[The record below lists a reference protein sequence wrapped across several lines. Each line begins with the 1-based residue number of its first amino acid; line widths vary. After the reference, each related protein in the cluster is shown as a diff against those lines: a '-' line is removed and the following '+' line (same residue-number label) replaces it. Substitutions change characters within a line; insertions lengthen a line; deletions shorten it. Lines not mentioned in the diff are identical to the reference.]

1 MPEEILEK
9 KALINGEWVESDS
22 GERFE
27 VRYPGDG
34 RVVGTVP
41 KCTRKDVQQAVAAA
55 KEGQKALVKLSLLKR
70 IELLHKAVD
79 IAGKSDAETSRIL
92 CMESGKPLQQSIS
105 EASPLNGYSWSNF
118 HVATANV
125 KSHRGLTLPNVTED
139 SNNKRIMH
147 IFEPVGVVANIS
159 TFSYP
164 SEMPNCTLPYAL
176 ALGNSV
182 VVKPSSGSPFSAILI
197 AEALHKAGFPPG
209 SINVLTGPGSEVG
222 DELVSNPGIDA
233 VNFFG
238 QEKTGEMIAAKAA
251 LKKLLFAIV
260 SNNALIVMDD
270 ANIEEAV
277 NAAIGGCYGHN
288 GQSPISTRRILVH
301 QDVHQEFLD
310 LFVEKTK
317 GLAFGD
323 PLDPKTDVG
332 PVNNPKVLEM
342 TMALI
347 EDARRK
353 GGKFLTGGNNT
364 EGLYIQPT
372 VIDGVTEDMAI
383 TQEVTMGPVT
393 AVMTFG
399 SVDEAVEMANSTRF
413 GFQFGAFTSG
423 LANAY
428 YLAENIKA
436 GSIYINEATSC
447 WDEMAPFGGVKR
459 SGVGRM
465 LSDWIFNELSEIK
478 MIMFDLG
485 KVKKQ

>member
-41 KCTRKDVQQAVAAA
+41 KCTRKDVQRAVAAA
-55 KEGQKALVKLSLLKR
+55 KEGQQALVKLSLLKR
-70 IELLHKAVD
+70 IELLHKAVE
-79 IAGKSDAETSRIL
+79 IARKSDTETSRIL

-105 EASPLNGYSWSNF
+105 EASPLNGYAWSNF
-118 HVATANV
+118 HVAMANV

-164 SEMPNCTLPYAL
+164 SEMPNCTIPYAL

-197 AEALHKAGFPPG
+197 AEALHQAGFPPG
-209 SINVLTGPGSEVG
+209 SINVLTGPGSDVG
-222 DELVSNPGIDA
+222 DELASSPGVDA

-238 QEKTGEMIAAKAA
+238 QEKTGEAIAAKAA

-260 SNNALIVMDD
+260 SNNALVVMDD

-277 NAAIGGCYGHN
+277 NAAVAGCYGHN

-301 QDVHQEFLD
+301 NDVHSRFVD

-317 GLAFGD
+317 GLVFGD

-332 PVNNPKVLEM
+332 PVNNPEVLEI

-353 GGKFLTGGNNT
+353 GGQFLTGGNNT
-364 EGLYIQPT
+364 EGLYIEPT

-399 SVDEAVEMANSTRF
+399 SIDEAVEMANSTRF

-478 MIMFDLG
+478 MIMFDLS
-485 KVKKQ
+485 KVKR

>member
-1 MPEEILEK
+1 MPKQILEK
-9 KALINGEWVESDS
+9 QVLINGEWVESDS
-22 GERFE
+22 GDRFE
-27 VRYPGDG
+27 VCCPGDG

-41 KCTRKDVQQAVAAA
+41 RCTRTDVQKAVAAA

-70 IELLHKAVD
+70 IELLHKAVE
-79 IAGKSDAETSRIL
+79 IAGKSDEAASRIL
-92 CMESGKPLQQSIS
+92 CKESGKPLQQSIS
-105 EASPLNGYSWSNF
+105 EAGPLNGYSWSNF

-139 SNNKRIMH
+139 SNNKRIMQ

-164 SEMPNCTLPYAL
+164 SEMPNCTIPYAL

-182 VVKPSSGSPFSAILI
+182 IVKPSSGSPFSAILI
-197 AEALHKAGFPPG
+197 AEALHAAGFPPG

-222 DELVSNPGIDA
+222 GELVSSPGVDA

-238 QEKTGEMIAAKAA
+238 QEKTGETIAAKAA

-277 NAAIGGCYGHN
+277 NAALGGCYSHN

-301 QDVHQEFLD
+301 KDVHSRFVD

-317 GLAFGD
+317 GLVFGE
-323 PLDPKTDVG
+323 PLDEKTDVG
-332 PVNNPKVLEM
+332 PVNNQTVLET

-347 EDARRK
+347 EDARKK

-364 EGLYIQPT
+364 KGLYIEPT
-372 VIDGVTEDMAI
+372 IIDGVTEDMAI

-399 SVDEAVEMANSTRF
+399 TLDEAVEMANSTRF

-465 LSDWIFNELSEIK
+465 LSDWIFNELSEVK

-485 KVKKQ
+485 KVKN

>member
-1 MPEEILEK
+1 MTEKRIEK
-9 KALINGEWVESDS
+9 KALIGGEWVESES
-22 GERFE
+22 GDRFE
-27 VRYPGDG
+27 VHYPGDG
-34 RVVGTVP
+34 RVIGTAP
-41 KCTRKDVQQAVAAA
+41 RCTRKDVQNAVAAA
-55 KEGQKALVKLSLLKR
+55 RQGQQALVKLSLLKR
-70 IELLHKAVD
+70 IELLHKAVE
-79 IAGKSDAETSRIL
+79 IAAKNDAEASRIL

-164 SEMPNCTLPYAL
+164 SEMPNCTIPYAL

-197 AEALHKAGFPPG
+197 GEALHEAGFPPG

-222 DELVSNPGIDA
+222 DELVSSPGIDA

-238 QEKTGEMIAAKAA
+238 QEETGEKIAGKAA

-260 SNNALIVMDD
+260 SSNALIVMDD

-277 NAAIGGCYGHN
+277 NSAIGGCYGHN

-301 QDVHQEFLD
+301 KDVHSEFVN

-317 GLAFGD
+317 GLVFGD
-323 PLDPKTDVG
+323 PLDEKTDVG
-332 PVNNPKVLEM
+332 PVNNQKVLEK

-347 EDARRK
+347 EDARQK
-353 GGKFLTGGNNT
+353 GAEFLTGGNNT
-364 EGLYIQPT
+364 QGLYIEPT
-372 VIDGVTEDMAI
+372 VIGGVKADMAI

-399 SVDEAVEMANSTRF
+399 SIDEAIELANSTRF

-428 YLAENIKA
+428 HLAENIKA

-478 MIMFDLG
+478 MIMFDLA
-485 KVKKQ
+485 KVKK

>member
-1 MPEEILEK
+1 MSEDYWEK
-9 KALINGEWVESDS
+9 KVLIDGDWVESES

-27 VRYPGDG
+27 IHYPGDG

-41 KCTRKDVQQAVAAA
+41 RCTSKDVQRAVAAA
-55 KEGQKALVKLSLLKR
+55 EKGQRALAELSLLKR
-70 IELLHKAVD
+70 IELLHKAVE
-79 IAGKSDAETSRIL
+79 IAGKKDAEASRIL
-92 CMESGKPLQQSIS
+92 CMETGKPLQQSIS
-105 EASPLNGYSWSNF
+105 EASPINGYSWSNF
-118 HVATANV
+118 HVACANV

-139 SNNKRIMH
+139 SNNKRLMH
-147 IFEPVGVVANIS
+147 IYQPVGVVANIS

-164 SEMPNCTLPYAL
+164 SEMPNCTIPYAL

-182 VVKPSSGSPFSAILI
+182 IVKPSSGAPLSAILI
-197 AEALHKAGFPPG
+197 AEALDEAGFPPG
-209 SINVLTGPGSEVG
+209 SINVLTGPGSAVG
-222 DELVSNPGIDA
+222 DALVSNPGVDA

-238 QEKTGEMIAAKAA
+238 QEQTGQMIAGKAA

-260 SNNALIVMDD
+260 SSNALVVMDD
-270 ANIEEAV
+270 ANIDEAV

-301 QDVHQEFLD
+301 QDVHRQFTD
-310 LFVEKTK
+310 LFVDKTNA
-317 GLAFGD
+317 LVFGD
-323 PLDPKTDVG
+323 PLDTKTDVG
-332 PVNNPKVLEM
+332 PVNNTKVLEM
-342 TMALI
+342 TMHLI
-347 EDARRK
+347 EDARQK
-353 GGKFLTGGNNT
+353 GARFLTGGNNT

-372 VIDGVTEDMAI
+372 VIDDVTTDMDI

-393 AVMTFG
+393 AIMTF
-399 SVDEAVEMANSTRF
+399 STIDEAVELANSTRF

-428 YLAENIKA
+428 YLAENIRA

-447 WDEMAPFGGVKR
+447 WDEMAPFGGAKR

-485 KVKKQ
+485 KVKK

>member
-1 MPEEILEK
+1 MSENGLEK
-9 KALINGEWVESDS
+9 KALIDGEWVESES

-34 RVVGTVP
+34 RLVGTVP
-41 KCTRKDVQQAVAAA
+41 KCTRKDVLRAVAAA
-55 KEGQKALVKLSLLKR
+55 KKGQQALAELSLLKR
-70 IELLHKAVD
+70 IELLHKAVE
-79 IAGKSDAETSRIL
+79 IAGKQDTEAARIL
-92 CMESGKPLQQSIS
+92 CMETGKPLQQSIS

-118 HVATANV
+118 HVACANV

-139 SNNKRIMH
+139 SNNKRLMH
-147 IFEPVGVVANIS
+147 IYQPVGVVANIS

-164 SEMPNCTLPYAL
+164 SEMPNCTIPYAL

-182 VVKPSSGSPFSAILI
+182 IVKPSSGAPFSAILI
-197 AEALHKAGFPPG
+197 AEALDKAGFPPG
-209 SINVLTGPGSEVG
+209 SINVLTGPGSVVG
-222 DELVSNPGIDA
+222 DELVSSPDVDA

-238 QEKTGEMIAAKAA
+238 QEQTGQMIAGKAA

-260 SNNALIVMDD
+260 SSNALVIMDD

-301 QDVHQEFLD
+301 QDVHRQFTD
-310 LFVEKTK
+310 LFVEKTNA
-317 GLAFGD
+317 LVFGD

-332 PVNNPKVLEM
+332 PVNNAKVLEI
-342 TMALI
+342 TMGLI
-347 EDARRK
+347 EDARQK
-353 GGKFLTGGNNT
+353 GARFLTGGNNT

-372 VIDGVTEDMAI
+372 IIDAVTPDMDI

-393 AVMTFG
+393 AVRTF
-399 SVDEAVEMANSTRF
+399 SSIDEAVDLANSTRF

-447 WDEMAPFGGVKR
+447 WDEMAPFGGTKR

-485 KVKKQ
+485 KVKK

>member
-1 MPEEILEK
+1 MPENVLEK
-9 KALINGEWVESDS
+9 RALINGEWVESES

-27 VRYPGDG
+27 VHYPGDG
-34 RVVGTVP
+34 RVVGTAP
-41 KCTRKDVQQAVAAA
+41 ICTRKDVQRAVEAARQGQQALA
-55 KEGQKALVKLSLLKR
+55 KLSLLKR
-70 IELLHKAVD
+70 IELLHKAVE
-79 IAGKSDAETSRIL
+79 IAGKSDAEAARIL
-92 CMESGKPLQQSIS
+92 CMETGKPLQQSIS
-105 EASPLNGYSWSNF
+105 EASPINGYSWSNF

-164 SEMPNCTLPYAL
+164 SEMPNCTIPYAL

-182 VVKPSSGSPFSAILI
+182 IVKPSSGSPFSAILI
-197 AEALHKAGFPPG
+197 AEALHEAGFPPG
-209 SINVLTGPGSEVG
+209 SINVLTGPGEVVG
-222 DELVSNPGIDA
+222 DELVSSPGVDA

-238 QEKTGEMIAAKAA
+238 QEKTGEAIAAKAA

-301 QDVHQEFLD
+301 KEVRKQFVD
-310 LFVEKTK
+310 LFVERTK
-317 GLAFGD
+317 GLVFGD
-323 PLDPKTDVG
+323 PLDPNTDVG
-332 PVNNPKVLEM
+332 PVNNAKVLEM
-342 TMALI
+342 TMGLV
-347 EDARRK
+347 EDARQK
-353 GGKFLTGGNNT
+353 GAQFLTGGNNT
-364 EGLYIQPT
+364 KGLYIEPT
-372 VIDGVTEDMAI
+372 VIDGVTEDMTI

-399 SVDEAVEMANSTRF
+399 SVEEAVEMANSTRF

-465 LSDWIFNELSEIK
+465 LSDWIFNELSEVK

>member
-41 KCTRKDVQQAVAAA
+41 KCNRKDVQQAVAAA

-70 IELLHKAVD
+70 IELLHKAVE
-79 IAGKSDAETSRIL
+79 IAGKSDSETSRIL

-105 EASPLNGYSWSNF
+105 EAGPLNGYSWSNF

-222 DELVSNPGIDA
+222 DELVSSPGIDA

-238 QEKTGEMIAAKAA
+238 QEKTGEAIAAKAA
-251 LKKLLFAIV
+251 LKKLLLAIV

-364 EGLYIQPT
+364 KGLYIEPT

-399 SVDEAVEMANSTRF
+399 SVDEAVELANSTRF

-478 MIMFDLG
+478 MIMFDLS

>member
-1 MPEEILEK
+1 MAEAILK
-9 KALINGEWVESDS
+9 KNALINGQWVESES
-22 GERFE
+22 GQRFE
-27 VRYPGDG
+27 VHYPGDG

-41 KCTRKDVQQAVAAA
+41 KCTRKDVKNAVAAA
-55 KEGQKALVKLSLLKR
+55 QEGQQALAKLSLLKR
-70 IELLHKAVD
+70 IEMLNKAVE
-79 IAGKSDAETSRIL
+79 IARKSDAETSRIL
-92 CMESGKPLQQSIS
+92 CMESGKPMQQAIS
-105 EASPLNGYSWSNF
+105 EASPVNGYSWSNF

-125 KSHRGLTLPNVTED
+125 KSHRGQTLPNVTED
-139 SNNKRIMH
+139 SNNKRIMQ
-147 IFEPVGVVANIS
+147 IFQPVGVVANIS

-164 SEMPNCTLPYAL
+164 SEMPNCTIPYAL

-182 VVKPSSGSPFSAILI
+182 IVKPSSGSPFSAILI
-197 AEALHKAGFPPG
+197 AEALHEAGFPSG

-222 DELVSNPGIDA
+222 AELVSNPGVDA

-238 QEKTGEMIAAKAA
+238 QEKTGEAIARKAA
-251 LKKLLFAIV
+251 LKKLLLAIV
-260 SNNALIVMDD
+260 SSNALVVMDD
-270 ANIEEAV
+270 ANIQEAV

-301 QDVHQEFLD
+301 KEVHRQFVD

-317 GLAFGD
+317 GLVFGD

-332 PVNNPKVLEM
+332 PVNNRTVLET
-342 TMALI
+342 TMALV

-353 GGKFLTGGNNT
+353 GGQFVIGGNNT
-364 EGLYIQPT
+364 EGLYIEPT
-372 VIDGVTEDMAI
+372 VIDNVTEDMAI
-383 TQEVTMGPVT
+383 SQEVTMGPVT
-393 AVMTFG
+393 AVTTFG
-399 SVDEAVEMANSTRF
+399 DIDEAVEMANSTRF

-447 WDEMAPFGGVKR
+447 WDEMSPFGGVKR

-485 KVKKQ
+485 KVKK

>member
-1 MPEEILEK
+1 MTEKLLEK
-9 KALINGEWVESDS
+9 KALIGGEWVESES

-27 VRYPGDG
+27 IHYPGDG
-34 RVVGTVP
+34 RVIGTAS
-41 KCTRKDVQQAVAAA
+41 KCTRKDAQNAIAAA
-55 KEGQKALVKLSLLKR
+55 RAGQKALTKLSLLKR
-70 IELLHKAVD
+70 IELLHNALE
-79 IAGKSDAETSRIL
+79 IAKKQDAEASRIL
-92 CMESGKPLQQSIS
+92 CMESGKPMQKAIS
-105 EASPLNGYSWSNF
+105 EASPISGYSWSNF

-164 SEMPNCTLPYAL
+164 SEMPNCTIPYAL

-197 AEALHKAGFPPG
+197 AEALHEAGFPPG
-209 SINVLTGPGSEVG
+209 SINVLTGPGPEVG
-222 DELVSNPGIDA
+222 DELVSHPGIDA

-238 QEKTGEMIAAKAA
+238 QEETGEKIAGKAA

-260 SNNALIVMDD
+260 SSNALIVMDD

-277 NAAIGGCYGHN
+277 NSAIGGCYGHN
-288 GQSPISTRRILVH
+288 GQSPISTRRILLH
-301 QDVHQEFLD
+301 KDVHREFVN

-317 GLAFGD
+317 SLVFGD
-323 PLDPKTDVG
+323 PLDEKTDVG
-332 PVNNPKVLEM
+332 PVNNPKVLEK

-347 EDARRK
+347 EDARQK
-353 GGKFLTGGNNT
+353 GGEFLTGGNNP
-364 EGLYIQPT
+364 EGLYIEPT
-372 VIDGVTEDMAI
+372 VIGGVTADMEI
-383 TQEVTMGPVT
+383 TQEVSMGPVT

-399 SVDEAVEMANSTRF
+399 SIDEAVEMANSTRF

-428 YLAENIKA
+428 FLAENIKA

-485 KVKKQ
+485 KVKK

>member
-1 MPEEILEK
+1 MTEEIVEK

-22 GERFE
+22 AERFE

-41 KCTRKDVQQAVAAA
+41 KCSRKDVQRAVTAAI
-55 KEGQKALVKLSLLKR
+55 EGQRALVKLPLLKR
-70 IELLHKAVD
+70 IELLHKAVE
-79 IAGKSDAETSRIL
+79 IAGKSDAEAARIL
-92 CMESGKPLQQSIS
+92 CMESGKPMQQSIS

-118 HVATANV
+118 HVAAANV

-164 SEMPNCTLPYAL
+164 SEMPNCTIPYAL

-182 VVKPSSGSPFSAILI
+182 IVKPSSGSPFSAILI
-197 AEALHKAGFPPG
+197 AEALHEAGFPPG

-222 DELVSNPGIDA
+222 DELVSSPGVDA

-238 QEKTGEMIAAKAA
+238 QEKTGEAIAAKAA

-260 SNNALIVMDD
+260 SHNALIVMDD

-277 NAAIGGCYGHN
+277 NAALGGCYSHN

-301 QDVHQEFLD
+301 KDVHSRFVD

-317 GLAFGD
+317 GLVFGE

-332 PVNNPKVLEM
+332 PVNNPSVLES

-364 EGLYIQPT
+364 KGLYIEPT
-372 VIDGVTEDMAI
+372 VIEGLTEDMAI

-436 GSIYINEATSC
+436 GSVYINEATSC

-465 LSDWIFNELSEIK
+465 LSGWILNELSEIK
-478 MIMFDLG
+478 MILFDLG
-485 KVKKQ
+485 KVKK

>member
-1 MPEEILEK
+1 MTEEIVEK
-9 KALINGEWVESDS
+9 KALINGEWVESES

-27 VRYPGDG
+27 VHYPGDG

-41 KCTRKDVQQAVAAA
+41 RCTRKDVQRAVAAA
-55 KEGQKALVKLSLLKR
+55 RQGQQALAKLSLLKR
-70 IELLHKAVD
+70 IELLHKAVE
-79 IAGKSDAETSRIL
+79 IAGKSDAEAARIL
-92 CMESGKPLQQSIS
+92 CMETGKPLQQSIS
-105 EASPLNGYSWSNF
+105 EASPINGYSWSNF

-164 SEMPNCTLPYAL
+164 SEMPNCTIPYAL

-182 VVKPSSGSPFSAILI
+182 IVKPSSGSPFSAILI
-197 AEALHKAGFPPG
+197 AEALHEAGFPPG
-209 SINVLTGPGSEVG
+209 SINVLTGPGAVVG
-222 DELVSNPGIDA
+222 DELVSSPGVDA

-238 QEKTGEMIAAKAA
+238 QEKTGEAIAAKAA

-277 NAAIGGCYGHN
+277 NAAIGGCYSHN

-301 QDVHQEFLD
+301 KEVHKQFVD
-310 LFVEKTK
+310 LFVERTK
-317 GLAFGD
+317 CLVFGD
-323 PLDPKTDVG
+323 PLDPNTDVG
-332 PVNNPKVLEM
+332 PVNNATVLEM
-342 TMALI
+342 TMTLV
-347 EDARRK
+347 EDARQK
-353 GGKFLTGGNNT
+353 GARLLAGGNNT
-364 EGLYIQPT
+364 KGLYIEPT
-372 VIDGVTEDMAI
+372 VIDAATKDMAI
-383 TQEVTMGPVT
+383 AQEVTMGPVT

-399 SVDEAVEMANSTRF
+399 SIDEAVEMANSTRF

-478 MIMFDLG
+478 MIMFDLS

>member
-1 MPEEILEK
+1 MPDKVLEK
-9 KALINGEWVESDS
+9 KVLINGEWVESES

-27 VRYPGDG
+27 VHYPGDG
-34 RVVGTVP
+34 RLVGSVP
-41 KCTRKDVQQAVAAA
+41 KCTRKDVRQAVAAA
-55 KEGQKALVKLSLLKR
+55 ELGQKALAELSLLKR
-70 IELLHKAVD
+70 IEMLHKAVE
-79 IAGKSDAETSRIL
+79 IASKSDEAASRIL
-92 CMESGKPLQQSIS
+92 CMETGKPLQQSIS
-105 EASPLNGYSWSNF
+105 EASPVNGYSWSNF
-118 HVATANV
+118 HVACANV

-139 SNNKRIMH
+139 SNHKRLMH
-147 IFEPVGVVANIS
+147 IHQPVGVVANIS

-164 SEMPNCTLPYAL
+164 SEMPNCTIPYAL

-182 VVKPSSGSPFSAILI
+182 IVKPSSGAPFSAILI
-197 AEALHKAGFPPG
+197 AEALHEAGFPPG
-209 SINVLTGPGSEVG
+209 SISVLTGPGTVVG
-222 DELVSNPGIDA
+222 DELAASPGVQA

-238 QEKTGEMIAAKAA
+238 QEKTSESIAAKAA

-260 SNNALIVMDD
+260 SSNALIVMDD
-270 ANIEEAV
+270 ANIDEAV
-277 NAAIGGCYGHN
+277 NAALGGCYGHN

-301 QDVHQEFLD
+301 QNVHKQFTD
-310 LFVEKTK
+310 LFAEKTQA
-317 GLAFGD
+317 LVFGD

-332 PVNNPKVLEM
+332 PVNNARVLEM
-342 TMALI
+342 TMSLV

-353 GGKFLTGGNNT
+353 GARFLTGGNNT
-364 EGLYIQPT
+364 EGLYIEPT
-372 VIDGVTEDMAI
+372 VIDEVTPDMTI

-393 AVMTFG
+393 AVQIF
-399 SVDEAVEMANSTRF
+399 SDIAEAVEMANSTRF

-436 GSIYINEATSC
+436 GSVYINESTSC

-465 LSDWIFNELSEIK
+465 LSDWIFGELSEIK

-485 KVKKQ
+485 KVKK

>member
-1 MPEEILEK
+1 MSDNVLEK
-9 KALINGEWVESDS
+9 KVLIDGEWVESES
-22 GERFE
+22 GERSE
-27 VRYPGDG
+27 VHCPGDG
-34 RVVGTVP
+34 RLVGTVP
-41 KCTRKDVQQAVAAA
+41 QCTRKDVQRAVAAA
-55 KEGQKALVKLSLLKR
+55 EKGQQALAELSLLKR
-70 IELLHKAVD
+70 IELLRKAVK
-79 IAGKSDAETSRIL
+79 IASQQDAEVARIL
-92 CMESGKPLQQSIS
+92 CMETGKPLQQSIS
-105 EASPLNGYSWSNF
+105 EASPINGYSWSNF
-118 HVATANV
+118 HVACANV

-139 SNNKRIMH
+139 SNNKRLMQIYQ
-147 IFEPVGVVANIS
+147 PVGVVANIS

-164 SEMPNCTLPYAL
+164 SEMPNCTIPYAL

-182 VVKPSSGSPFSAILI
+182 IVKPSSGAPFSAILI
-197 AEALHKAGFPPG
+197 AEALHEAGFPPG
-209 SINVLTGPGSEVG
+209 SVNVLTGPGAVVG
-222 DELVSNPGIDA
+222 DELVSSPGVDA

-238 QEKTGEMIAAKAA
+238 QEKTGEIIAGKAA
-251 LKKLLFAIV
+251 LKKRLFAIV
-260 SNNALIVMDD
+260 SSNALIVMDD

-277 NAAIGGCYGHN
+277 NAALGGCYGHN

-301 QDVHQEFLD
+301 QDVHKQFTD
-310 LFVEKTK
+310 LFTEKTQA
-317 GLAFGD
+317 LVFGD

-332 PVNNPKVLEM
+332 PVNNTKVLET
-342 TMALI
+342 TMALV

-353 GGKFLTGGNNT
+353 GARFLTGGNNPQ
-364 EGLYIQPT
+364 GLYIEPT
-372 VIDGVTEDMAI
+372 VIDDVTPDMVI

-399 SVDEAVEMANSTRF
+399 SIDEAVELANSTRF

-428 YLAENIKA
+428 YLAENIRA

-447 WDEMAPFGGVKR
+447 WDEMAPFGGAKR

-485 KVKKQ
+485 KVKK